1 MFLHFSGRLVGV
13 DAHIDPAERTILT
26 EISGK
31 FVTSQR
37 DDVGIVPYANLAGL
51 FFFYTHD
58 IDGGVQKQ
66 VDELVA

>member
-37 DDVGIVPYANLAGL
+37 NDVPTQIWQAL
-51 FFFYTHD
+51 FFLDTHNV
-58 IDGGVQKQ
+58 DGGVQKQ

>member
-1 MFLHFSGRLVGV
+1 MFLHFPGKLVGV

-37 DDVGIVPYANLAGL
+37 DDVPRVYLRTPNVTGSEKFLR
-51 FFFYTHD
+51 
-58 IDGGVQKQ
+58 
-66 VDELVA
+66 